1 MLLTLILLLQIGF
14 VNCLFTRCIAVAIFQ
29 KILDKY
35 RIMLYN
41 YYTLKE
47 TENPRKMRIYLMME
61 EQQNEQRAVMYGNGL
76 LLLYA

>member
-1 MLLTLILLLQIGF
+1 
-14 VNCLFTRCIAVAIFQ
+14 
-29 KILDKY
+29 
-35 RIMLYN
+35 MLYN

-47 TENPRKMRIYLMME
+47 TENPRKMRIHSIME